1 MVTTNIQA
9 FSGEVEIAGN
19 LEVGTGNLFID
30 TSLTGS
36 VGIKN
41 TAPTFDLS
49 VGSNLHISDAG
60 SNVLNITGNVGATN
74 FIGDGGLL
82 SNIAT
87 TLSDIVDQGNT
98 VANVVQFNSASG
110 YNGVGLVTSSN
121 VGIQNT
127 APAHNLSIGSN
138 LYVNDTGANVL
149 NITGNVGATNFI
161 GDGGLLSNIAT
172 TLSDIVNQGNTVA
185 NVVIFNSAAGYDG
198 VGLVTSSNV
207 GIQNTSPAHNL
218 SVGSNFYVDNA
229 GANVL
234 TVDGNIGASR
244 FVGDGGLLS
253 NIASNLHQ
261 IVSQGNVVAN
271 VIQLVQD
278 GTYDVGLVT
287 TSNVG
292 IQNTAP
298 MHNLSVGSN
307 LYVNDTGSN
316 VLTIEGNVSAN
327 TLTLGNFAVIAS
339 YGLNHVT
346 GENNTT
352 GDTII
357 LQNATTGLQTTSNV
371 ILGGNVY
378 PTSGTLEISGNVQPD
393 RLKFDTN
400 VFVDTLRVADLAANL
415 VTYDR
420 TTGEMLDSA
429 GLFSN
434 KLAVVSQQPPST
446 LTANATTVTNHGTYT
461 LTTSNLASGSNTWNA
476 FDGSASVAWVGD
488 DTYTGASNAY
498 AGSVQLAGSTKQGE
512 WLALEF
518 PYKTTLRHMKLTPL
532 SVAAYPGSANLYAT
546 NNSTW
551 TELKYWEDVVPTS
564 VADVKTV
571 VVDAPAAY
579 RKYALVTTKVAGNNA
594 NVALAEW
601 KLFAESF
608 TVDGGKVTMPS
619 SAIVGG
625 NTLLEETGP
634 HGRGDQSTP
643 TPRKFPGFPM
653 TSNTTPLGYVASS
666 SSHTGAATQE
676 PWKAFDGA
684 IETRLGTTSPVP
696 DAEYYYDWIS
706 NSNRYTGTHAL
717 YSGSENTA
725 VSGVNV
731 AGEWLQ
737 IEVPK
742 AFKLTSTYGYPGDY
756 SHIRRSPKVGKIAGS
771 NDGTTWTLVHSF
783 SDLLTH
789 DPDSGEIPMS
799 TQWSQGSAT
808 SFGDISPDVGYYRYY
823 RLITT
828 QINGA
833 ASGGYV
839 ALNQWELYGIS
850 EDDSEFVAI
859 GGDTSVDVTIKS
871 QYNTPAVS
879 GYKLYLDGAEGS
891 TATDLSTGPITVT
904 ENNVTYDAT
913 EKAWVFDGSTES
925 NIVSATLGFEGDQP
939 LSVSTWFKSSNLET
953 NVSTSTIFNVGTAGG
968 EGFAKAEA
976 GVDLTPLITA
986 NTWHNLAFT
995 SNGQGLY
1002 NHTYL
1007 DGKLIGSLPSYD
1019 SARYYPEIPLL
1030 RESQDGY
1037 NVSASSDYNNFYSK
1051 TKAFNN
1057 RASQTE
1063 NWASFN
1069 GGFSDTIN
1077 YTGTA
1082 RLASNTPL
1090 GEWLKL
1096 EMPHPILMTHIFLSS
1111 YDSGGVLNL
1120 TDFKVYGSNDD
1131 TNWDE
1136 LLSKTGFS
1144 VAAVAA
1150 NDATKLIDADTSTRA
1165 YKYFALVITKKVSG
1179 SYQYIHV
1186 HELRYFGHRVNDLV
1200 RFPDSTTVRKFPD
1213 TVMASNGPQR
1223 GYTVSASGAPNT
1235 AYEPYHAFNNI
1246 AANGNGSWHSETSYA
1261 TSGTRESTTS
1271 TLSSWTGGGGGHNGA
1286 WLKIQ
1291 LPHKLVLSSII
1302 FIQRPGVPGQHPRL
1316 FSIVGSN
1323 NDTDW
1328 YLVHEETTRSYNTAT
1343 GPPLPDEHTMTGAYA
1358 STAWKYFAV
1367 VIRTGST
1374 DNIYDHVAIGD
1385 WELYGT
1391 AESTPV
1397 LARLGGSFEGKIA
1410 NTRVY
1415 DRSIGERQVLEVWD
1429 AEKDRFGRGESSITV
1444 HKGRLGVGTKTP
1456 QATLD
1461 VRGNIF
1467 GPLLTH
1473 RSYVW
1478 RKPGIVYVPAVQE
1491 CRILAQVVEIPEMYK
1506 NISPLN
1512 LRLSYKWQWYGE
1524 MATDGADNHYDIVWR
1539 TNVKHSGNT
1548 IEHMNTGMEG
1558 SRPIG
1563 VTGTWYGYTA
1573 EDEDSTPEYTLV
1585 PGIYDLKNVTGDTF
1599 EVELTQLGRFTR
1611 QVYTNRAVNG
1621 VDNLTYERGCSTLTV
1636 FMEPY

>member
-9 FSGEVEIAGN
+9 FSGEVEIASN

-138 LYVNDTGANVL
+138 LYVDDTGANVL

-551 TELKYWEDVVPTS
+551 TELKYWKDVVPTS
-564 VADVKTV
+564 VADIKTV

-601 KLFAESF
+601 KLFTESF
-608 TVDGGKVTMPS
+608 SVDGGKVAMPS

-666 SSHTGAATQE
+666 SSHTGDAHQE

-684 IETRLGTTSPVP
+684 IEARSSTDTPVP
-696 DAEYYYDWIS
+696 DFNYYGDWIS
-706 NSNRYTGTHAL
+706 ASLKYTGTQAL

-742 AFKLTSTYGYPGDY
+742 AFKLTSTYGYPGGGVTDVQ
-756 SHIRRSPKVGKIAGS
+756 RAPKVGKIAGS

-783 SDLLTH
+783 SDLLTF
-789 DPDSGEIPMS
+789 DPDSGEIAMS

-828 QINGA
+828 QVNTNN
-833 ASGGYV
+833 GGYV
-839 ALNQWELYGIS
+839 QLNQWELYGIS

-879 GYKLYLDGAEGS
+879 GYKLYLDGVEGS

-1030 RESQDGY
+1030 RKSQDGY
-1037 NVSASSDYNNFYSK
+1037 NVIASSE
-1051 TKAFNN
+1051 FN
-1057 RASQTE
+1057 QV
-1063 NWASFN
+1063 
-1069 GGFSDTIN
+1069 N
-1077 YTGTA
+1077 YTVNDLFNFMENVGGDRWISANINNYSGGSGAYNGTA
-1082 RLASNTPL
+1082 RLAPTIPL
-1090 GEWLKL
+1090 GEFVKI
-1096 EMPHPILMTHIFLSS
+1096 EMPHKILMTHVYI
-1111 YDSGGVLNL
+1111 SGQALARSP
-1120 TDFKVYGSNDD
+1120 TDFKIYGSNDD

-1136 LLSKTGFS
+1136 LISKTGFTVALATAS
-1144 VAAVAA
+1144 VGA
-1150 NDATKLIDADTSTRA
+1150 KLIGADTSTRA
-1165 YKYFALVITKKVSG
+1165 YKYFALVITRTHENG
-1179 SYQYIHV
+1179 STEYTELN
-1186 HELRYFGHRVNDLV
+1186 ELRYFGHRVNDLV

-1213 TVMASNGPQR
+1213 TVMASHGPQR
-1223 GYTVSASGAPNT
+1223 GYTASASSEYSTGYQAWKL
-1235 AYEPYHAFNNI
+1235 FD
-1246 AANGNGSWHSETSYA
+1246 NGSNLESDSWEQGGASYSTSTGYLTSPGTEPTTNGIAGQWVQLELPYTILLSSWSLRPIKHNSLTNVGRDRAPQDGYLFGSTDGSTWSVVENWTDRTSWADGETL
-1261 TSGTRESTTS
+1261 TFNVTTS
-1271 TLSSWTGGGGGHNGA
+1271 TYYKYFRLVWTRT
-1286 WLKIQ
+1286 
-1291 LPHKLVLSSII
+1291 
-1302 FIQRPGVPGQHPRL
+1302 RPG
-1316 FSIVGSN
+1316 GS
-1323 NDTDW
+1323 
-1328 YLVHEETTRSYNTAT
+1328 YSA
-1343 GPPLPDEHTMTGAYA
+1343 PA
-1358 STAWKYFAV
+1358 SANEISFF
-1367 VIRTGST
+1367 
-1374 DNIYDHVAIGD
+1374 
-1385 WELYGT
+1385 GT
-1391 AESTPV
+1391 QESTPV

-1478 RKPGIVYVPAVQE
+1478 RKPGIAYVPASQE
-1491 CRILAQVVEIPEMYK
+1491 SRVLAQVVEIPEMYK

-1512 LRLSYKWQWYGE
+1512 LRLSYKWVWFGE
-1524 MATDGADNHYDIVWR
+1524 PNNAPYFSLWR

-1548 IEHMNTGMEG
+1548 VEHMNTGREG
-1558 SRPIG
+1558 NRPYGVAMNFLSRYADNNASPAGAIVSG
-1563 VTGTWYGYTA
+1563 SY
-1573 EDEDSTPEYTLV
+1573 E
-1585 PGIYDLKNVTGDTF
+1585 LKNVTGDTF
-1599 EVELTQLGRFTR
+1599 EVELSIVPTVVLTI
-1611 QVYTNRAVNG
+1611 YTNRTVGSGDAV
-1621 VDNLTYERGCSTLTV
+1621 DYERGCSTLTV

>member
-9 FSGEVEIAGN
+9 FSGEVEIASN

-138 LYVNDTGANVL
+138 LYVDDTGANVL
-149 NITGNVGATNFI
+149 NITGNLGATNFI

-207 GIQNTSPAHNL
+207 GIQNTSPDHNL
-218 SVGSNFYVDNA
+218 SVGSNLYVDDT

-234 TVDGNIGASR
+234 TVVGNIGASR

-378 PTSGTLEISGNVQPD
+378 PTSGTLEISGNVQSD

-415 VTYDR
+415 VTYDQS
-420 TTGEMLDSA
+420 TGEMMDSA

-434 KLAVVSQQPPST
+434 KLSVVSQQPPST

-476 FDGSASVAWVGD
+476 FDGSTSVAWVGD

-564 VADVKTV
+564 ASDIKTV

-601 KLFAESF
+601 KLFTESF
-608 TVDGGKVTMPS
+608 SVDGGKVAMPS

-643 TPRKFPGFPM
+643 TPQKFPGFPM
-653 TSNTTPLGYVASS
+653 TSNTTPLGYVASAS
-666 SSHTGAATQE
+666 SILASDHDA
-676 PWKAFDGA
+676 WKAFDGA
-684 IETRLGTTSPVP
+684 IENRTSTTTPIP
-696 DAEYYYDWIS
+696 DAPYYYDWIS
-706 NSNRYTGTHAL
+706 LASKYTGTQAL

-742 AFKLTSTYGYPGDY
+742 AFKLTSTYGYPGHSGDT
-756 SHIRRSPKVGKIAGS
+756 RRAPKVGKIAGS

-783 SDLLTH
+783 SDLLAY
-789 DPDSGEIPMS
+789 DPASGEIPMS
-799 TQWSQGSAT
+799 TQWAQGSAT

-828 QINGA
+828 QVNENVN
-833 ASGGYV
+833 GYV
-839 ALNQWELYGIS
+839 QLNQWELYGIS

-976 GVDLTPLITA
+976 GVDLTTLITA

-1037 NVSASSDYNNFYSK
+1037 IISASSDYNNFYSK
-1051 TKAFNN
+1051 TKPFNH

-1063 NWASFN
+1063 NWATFN
-1069 GGFSDTIN
+1069 GGFPDTIN
-1077 YTGTA
+1077 YSGTA
-1082 RLASNTPL
+1082 RLASTTPL

-1096 EMPHPILMTHIFLSS
+1096 EMPHPILMTHIFLSG
-1111 YDSGGVLNL
+1111 YDAGGVFNP

-1179 SYQYIHV
+1179 TYQYVHV

-1223 GYTVSASGAPNT
+1223 GYTVTTNTIDDADTVNVPWMLFDGSDSTYWQTDSATGGYQSYGTSFPHAAGTTGSSGFTITDTNSVAHVGHWFKLETPHRIQVST
-1235 AYEPYHAFNNI
+1235 V
-1246 AANGNGSWHSETSYA
+1246 ETSGPNSAHQPKSYVI
-1261 TSGTRESTTS
+1261 
-1271 TLSSWTGGGGGHNGA
+1271 L
-1286 WLKIQ
+1286 
-1291 LPHKLVLSSII
+1291 
-1302 FIQRPGVPGQHPRL
+1302 
-1316 FSIVGSN
+1316 GSN
-1323 NDTDW
+1323 NDSDW
-1328 YLVHEETTRSYNTAT
+1328 DLLYTETNATYSANTPIDT
-1343 GPPLPDEHTMTGAYA
+1343 ETSSVNS
-1358 STAWKYFAV
+1358 STAYKYHIFLV
-1367 VIRTGST
+1367 KNLVDNGGSLRLR
-1374 DNIYDHVAIGD
+1374 YAKF
-1385 WELYGT
+1385 YGT
-1391 AESTPV
+1391 EVAEPV

-1415 DRSIGERQVLEVWD
+1415 DRSIGERQVLEIWD

-1478 RKPGIVYVPAVQE
+1478 RKPGLTYVPVSQE

-1524 MATDGADNHYDIVWR
+1524 MATDGTDNVYDIVWR

-1548 IEHMNTGMEG
+1548 VEHMNTGLEG
-1558 SRPIG
+1558 SRRIG
-1563 VTGTWYGYTA
+1563 VTGTWYGFSA
-1573 EDEDSTPEYTLV
+1573 EDESSTPEYTLV
-1585 PGIYDLKNVTGDTF
+1585 PGIYELKNVTGDTF
-1599 EVELTQLGRFTR
+1599 EVELTQLGNNTR
-1611 QVYTNRAVNG
+1611 QVYTNRTVSANDSAG
-1621 VDNLTYERGCSTLTV
+1621 FERGCSTLTV

>member
-9 FSGEVEIAGN
+9 FSGEVEIASN

-138 LYVNDTGANVL
+138 LYVDDTGANVL
-149 NITGNVGATNFI
+149 NITGNLGATNFI

-207 GIQNTSPAHNL
+207 GIQNTSPDHNL
-218 SVGSNFYVDNA
+218 SVGSNLYVDDT

-234 TVDGNIGASR
+234 TVVGNIGASR

-278 GTYDVGLVT
+278 ATYDVGLVT

-316 VLTIEGNVSAN
+316 VLTVEGNVSAN

-415 VTYDR
+415 VTYDQS
-420 TTGEMLDSA
+420 TGEMMDSA

-434 KLAVVSQQPPST
+434 KLSVVSQQPPST

-461 LTTSNLASGSNTWNA
+461 LTTSNLALGSNTWNA

-564 VADVKTV
+564 VADIKTV

-608 TVDGGKVTMPS
+608 TVDGGKVTMAS
-619 SAIVGG
+619 DAIVGG
-625 NTLLEETGP
+625 NTQLEQTGP

-643 TPRKFPGFPM
+643 TPQKFPGFPM
-653 TSNTTPLGYVASS
+653 TSNTTPLGYVASAS
-666 SSHTGAATQE
+666 SILTTYYAWG
-676 PWKAFDGA
+676 AFDGA
-684 IETRLGTTSPVP
+684 IENRVSTENPIP
-696 DAEYYYDWIS
+696 DAQYYYGWIS
-706 NSNRYTGTHAL
+706 AASKYTGTQAL

-742 AFKLTSTYGYPGDY
+742 AFKLTSTYGYPG
-756 SHIRRSPKVGKIAGS
+756 HITDINRSPKVGKIAGS

-783 SDLLTH
+783 SDLLTY

-799 TQWSQGSAT
+799 TQWAQGSAT

-828 QINGA
+828 QVNKNV
-833 ASGGYV
+833 GGYV
-839 ALNQWELYGIS
+839 QLNQWELYGIS

-891 TATDLSTGPITVT
+891 TATDLSTSPITVT

-976 GVDLTPLITA
+976 GVDLTTLITA

-1007 DGKLIGSLPSYD
+1007 DGNLIGSLPSYD

-1030 RESQDGY
+1030 RRSQDGY
-1037 NVSASSDYNNFYSK
+1037 NVTSSGEINYAHQAFE
-1051 TKAFNN
+1051 AFNHKFNAGSINDTWISIDAIN
-1057 RASQTE
+1057 RLYNAGDGLYS
-1063 NWASFN
+1063 A
-1069 GGFSDTIN
+1069 
-1077 YTGTA
+1077 TGI
-1082 RLASNTPL
+1082 RLAASTPY
-1090 GEWLKL
+1090 GEWIKI
-1096 EMPHPILMTHIFLSS
+1096 EMPHQLLMTHILLAQDPGRST
-1111 YDSGGVLNL
+1111 LAPE
-1120 TDFKVYGSNDD
+1120 DFKVYGSNDD
-1131 TNWDE
+1131 VNWTE
-1136 LLSKTGFS
+1136 VLSETG
-1144 VAAVAA
+1144 AAPSAVG
-1150 NDATKLIDADTSTRA
+1150 TIYTADDTTRA
-1165 YKYFALVITKKVSG
+1165 YKYFAMVVTRLVGVNHCAIG
-1179 SYQYIHV
+1179 
-1186 HELRYFGHRVNDLV
+1186 ELRYFGHRVNDLV

-1223 GYTVSASGAPNT
+1223 GYTVSASSTQSSTYEVYNIFHLNLDKEWRSDTQYGSGGAYTGSRNLGT
-1235 AYEPYHAFNNI
+1235 GAV
-1246 AANGNGSWHSETSYA
+1246 NGEWV
-1261 TSGTRESTTS
+1261 
-1271 TLSSWTGGGGGHNGA
+1271 
-1286 WLKIQ
+1286 KIEM
-1291 LPHKLVLSSII
+1291 PHKIVLSSIDLSGDTGYLNRAPED
-1302 FIQRPGVPGQHPRL
+1302 FKVY
-1316 FSIVGSN
+1316 GSN
-1323 NDTDW
+1323 DDTNW
-1328 YLVHEETTRSYNTAT
+1328 TELISETGITPLAT
-1343 GPPLPDEHTMTGAYA
+1343 PGTNHTSSS
-1358 STAWKYFAV
+1358 STAYKYFALV
-1367 VIRTGST
+1367 VTRTYT
-1374 DNIYDHVAIGD
+1374 TFDYVAI
-1385 WELYGT
+1385 ETLVFNGT
-1391 AESTPV
+1391 EVAEPV

-1461 VRGNIF
+1461 VRGDIF

-1478 RKPGIVYVPAVQE
+1478 RKPGITYLPTAQE

-1512 LRLSYKWQWYGE
+1512 LRLSYKWVWFGE
-1524 MATDGADNHYDIVWR
+1524 TSADTYYTFWR
-1539 TNVKHSGNT
+1539 TNVKHSGN
-1548 IEHMNTGMEG
+1548 IVEHMNTGREG
-1558 SRPIG
+1558 ERPYG
-1563 VTGTWYGYTA
+1563 VAMSLRSYHTSDA
-1573 EDEDSTPEYTLV
+1573 NSTPEGAIVSGSYE
-1585 PGIYDLKNVTGDTF
+1585 LKNVTGDTF
-1599 EVELTQLGRFTR
+1599 EVELSLVPTGAMTL
-1611 QVYTNRAVNG
+1611 YTNRTVGAT
-1621 VDNLTYERGCSTLTV
+1621 DTISFERGCSTLTV

>member
-9 FSGEVEIAGN
+9 FSGEVEIASN

-110 YNGVGLVTSSN
+110 YNGVGVVTSSN

-138 LYVNDTGANVL
+138 LYVDDTGANVL

-564 VADVKTV
+564 VADIKTV

-706 NSNRYTGTHAL
+706 ISNRYTGTHAL

-756 SHIRRSPKVGKIAGS
+756 SHIQRSPKVGKIAGS

-1007 DGKLIGSLPSYD
+1007 DGNLIGSLPSYD

-1037 NVSASSDYNNFYSK
+1037 NISASSNYNNFYSK
-1051 TKAFNN
+1051 TKPFNH
-1057 RASQTE
+1057 RPSQGE
-1063 NWASFN
+1063 NWATFN
-1069 GGFSDTIN
+1069 GGFPDTIN
-1077 YTGTA
+1077 YTGTV

-1090 GEWLKL
+1090 GEWLKV

-1111 YDSGGVLNL
+1111 YDVNSVFNP

-1144 VAAVAA
+1144 VAAVAG
-1150 NDATKLIDADTSTRA
+1150 NDGAKLIDADTSTRA

-1179 SYQYIHV
+1179 TYQYVHV

-1223 GYTVSASGAPNT
+1223 GYTVTTNTIDDADTVNVPWMLFDGSDSTYWQTDSATGGYQSYGT
-1235 AYEPYHAFNNI
+1235 GSPY
-1246 AANGNGSWHSETSYA
+1246 AAG
-1261 TSGTRESTTS
+1261 TSGSSGFTITDTNSVAHVGHWFKLETPHRIQVSTVET
-1271 TLSSWTGGGGGHNGA
+1271 NGPNSA
-1286 WLKIQ
+1286 HQPKSYVIL
-1291 LPHKLVLSSII
+1291 
-1302 FIQRPGVPGQHPRL
+1302 
-1316 FSIVGSN
+1316 GSN
-1323 NDTDW
+1323 NDSDW
-1328 YLVHEETTRSYNTAT
+1328 DLLYTETNATYSANTPVDT
-1343 GPPLPDEHTMTGAYA
+1343 ETSSVNS
-1358 STAWKYFAV
+1358 STAYKYHIFLV
-1367 VIRTGST
+1367 KNLVGNGGSLRLR
-1374 DNIYDHVAIGD
+1374 YAKF
-1385 WELYGT
+1385 YGT
-1391 AESTPV
+1391 EVAEPV

-1512 LRLSYKWQWYGE
+1512 LRLSYKWTFFGE
-1524 MATDGADNHYDIVWR
+1524 SSGNPENMVWR

-1548 IEHMNTGMEG
+1548 VEHMNTGMEG
-1558 SRPIG
+1558 GRPIG
-1563 VTGTWYGYTA
+1563 VTNWVLGYIIQN
-1573 EDEDSTPEYTLV
+1573 DNTPDQAFI
-1585 PGIYDLKNVTGDTF
+1585 PGSYQLKNVTGDTI
-1599 EVELTQLGRFTR
+1599 EIGLDLYPSGAHTLYV
-1611 QVYTNRAVNG
+1611 NRPVNTADASDG
-1621 VDNLTYERGCSTLTV
+1621 ERGCSTLTV

>member
-9 FSGEVEIAGN
+9 FSGEVEIASN

-138 LYVNDTGANVL
+138 LYVDDTGANVL
-149 NITGNVGATNFI
+149 NITGNLGATNFI

-207 GIQNTSPAHNL
+207 GIQNTAPAHNL

-564 VADVKTV
+564 ASDVKTV

-653 TSNTTPLGYVASS
+653 TSNTTPLGYVASAS
-666 SSHTGAATQE
+666 SILTTYYAWG
-676 PWKAFDGA
+676 AFDGA
-684 IETRLGTTSPVP
+684 IENRVSTTDPIP
-696 DAEYYYDWIS
+696 DAQYYYGWLS
-706 NSNRYTGTHAL
+706 AASRYTGTQAL

-725 VSGVNV
+725 VSGVNI

-742 AFKLTSTYGYPGDY
+742 AFKLTSTYGYPGHDGDA
-756 SHIRRSPKVGKIAGS
+756 RRAPKVGKIAGS

-783 SDLLTH
+783 SDLLAY
-789 DPDSGEIPMS
+789 DPASGEIPMS
-799 TQWSQGSAT
+799 TQWAQGSAT

-828 QINGA
+828 QVNANI
-833 ASGGYV
+833 SGHV
-839 ALNQWELYGIS
+839 QLNQWELYGIS

-986 NTWHNLAFT
+986 NTWHNLTFT

-1007 DGKLIGSLPSYD
+1007 DGNLIGSLPSYD

-1030 RESQDGY
+1030 RDSQDGY
-1037 NVSASSDYNNFYSK
+1037 NVTASGEYDYRFLAPE
-1051 TKAFNN
+1051 AFNH
-1057 RASQTE
+1057 Q
-1063 NWASFN
+1063 F
-1069 GGFSDTIN
+1069 
-1077 YTGTA
+1077 TGPDNSWLSTVSVA
-1082 RLASNTPL
+1082 DRYYSGTGSLYAGNVIRLAASTPY
-1090 GEWLKL
+1090 GEWIKI
-1096 EMPHPILMTHIFLSS
+1096 EMPHQLWMTHILLAS
-1111 YDSGGVLNL
+1111 DHDRTDNAPE
-1120 TDFKVYGSNDD
+1120 DFKVYGSNDD
-1131 TNWDE
+1131 VNWTE
-1136 LLSKTGFS
+1136 LLSETG
-1144 VAAVAA
+1144 AAPGV
-1150 NDATKLIDADTSTRA
+1150 DGTIYTSDTVQIP
-1165 YKYFALVITKKVSG
+1165 YKYFALVTTKIVSDTTYVAIG
-1179 SYQYIHV
+1179 
-1186 HELRYFGHRVNDLV
+1186 ELRYFGHRVNDLV

-1223 GYTVSASGAPNT
+1223 GYTVSTSSDFDSVARPVHFLFNGRTNSTSADVDAWMSENATNYAGTDLAYSGSRNLGTGAVNG
-1235 AYEPYHAFNNI
+1235 EWIKIEMPYKLFMTTIKMFTRYNDGNSRPEDFKVYGSNDNSNWTEVLSETNNPPPTE
-1246 AANGNGSWHSETSYA
+1246 NGNSVGKVYTA
-1261 TSGTRESTTS
+1261 DTTS
-1271 TLSSWTGGGGGHNGA
+1271 TAYKYFGLVVTKLTGHNTFFG
-1286 WLKIQ
+1286 LQ
-1291 LPHKLVLSSII
+1291 
-1302 FIQRPGVPGQHPRL
+1302 
-1316 FSIVGSN
+1316 
-1323 NDTDW
+1323 
-1328 YLVHEETTRSYNTAT
+1328 
-1343 GPPLPDEHTMTGAYA
+1343 
-1358 STAWKYFAV
+1358 
-1367 VIRTGST
+1367 
-1374 DNIYDHVAIGD
+1374 
-1385 WELYGT
+1385 ELEFYGT
-1391 AESTPV
+1391 QESTPV

-1461 VRGNIF
+1461 VRGDIF

-1478 RKPGIVYVPAVQE
+1478 RKPGLTYVPVNQE

-1524 MATDGADNHYDIVWR
+1524 MATSGSDNVYDIVWR

-1548 IEHMNTGMEG
+1548 VEHMNTGREG
-1558 SRPIG
+1558 DRRIG
-1563 VTGTWYGYTA
+1563 VTGTWYGYSG
-1573 EDEDSTPEYTLV
+1573 ENEDSTPEYTLV

-1599 EVELTQLGRFTR
+1599 EVELTQIGRFIR
-1611 QVYTNRAVNG
+1611 RVYTNRTVGATNDVNF
-1621 VDNLTYERGCSTLTV
+1621 ERGCSTLTV

>member
-9 FSGEVEIAGN
+9 FSGEVEIASN

-138 LYVNDTGANVL
+138 LYVDDTGANVL

-653 TSNTTPLGYVASS
+653 TSNTTPLGYVASAS
-666 SSHTGAATQE
+666 STYQGAGSVYAA
-676 PWKAFDGA
+676 WKAFDGA
-684 IETRLGTTSPVP
+684 IENRTSTDTPIP
-696 DAEYYYDWIS
+696 DGPYYYDWIS
-706 NSNRYTGTHAL
+706 LASKYTGTQAT

-742 AFKLTSTYGYPGDY
+742 AFKLTSTYGYPGNSAGGTD
-756 SHIRRSPKVGKIAGS
+756 INRSPKVGKIAGS

-783 SDLLTH
+783 SDLVTY
-789 DPDSGEIPMS
+789 DPASGEVPMS
-799 TQWSQGSAT
+799 TQWAHGSAT

-828 QINGA
+828 QVNVND
-833 ASGGYV
+833 GGYV
-839 ALNQWELYGIS
+839 QLNQWELYGIS

-879 GYKLYLDGAEGS
+879 GYKLYLDGVEGS

-1030 RESQDGY
+1030 RDSQDGY
-1037 NVSASSDYNNFYSK
+1037 NVTASSEYSSIYRK
-1051 TKAFNN
+1051 TEPFEH
-1057 RASQTE
+1057 RASGSVHWIT
-1063 NWASFN
+1063 FN

-1077 YTGTA
+1077 YLGTA
-1082 RLASNTPL
+1082 RLASTTPL

-1096 EMPHPILMTHIFLSS
+1096 EMPHPILMTHIILSS
-1111 YDSGGVLNL
+1111 AGTHVDP

-1131 TNWDE
+1131 TYWDE

-1144 VAAVAA
+1144 VATVTA

-1179 SYQYIHV
+1179 TSQYVHV

-1213 TVMASNGPQR
+1213 TAMASNGPQR
-1223 GYTVSASGAPNT
+1223 GYTASASDFHSTDHYAW
-1235 AYEPYHAFNNI
+1235 EAFNKVFYL
-1246 AANGNGSWHSETSYA
+1246 APANDGWVSPTAGLNYYSGGSGAYTGSRNLGTGAVNGEWIKLE
-1261 TSGTRESTTS
+1261 
-1271 TLSSWTGGGGGHNGA
+1271 
-1286 WLKIQ
+1286 
-1291 LPHKLVLSSII
+1291 LPHKILMTQLKLHGFGDQPNATPTDFKVYGSNDNINWTEVLSET
-1302 FIQRPGVPGQHPRL
+1302 GVTVARDT
-1316 FSIVGSN
+1316 VGSLYSAD
-1323 NDTDW
+1323 DTTTA
-1328 YLVHEETTRSYNTAT
+1328 YKYFGLVTTRTAANNSYVGIQEIEYLGT
-1343 GPPLPDEHTMTGAYA
+1343 E
-1358 STAWKYFAV
+1358 
-1367 VIRTGST
+1367 
-1374 DNIYDHVAIGD
+1374 VA
-1385 WELYGT
+1385 E
-1391 AESTPV
+1391 PV

-1461 VRGNIF
+1461 VRGDIF

-1478 RKPGIVYVPAVQE
+1478 RKPGITYLPTAQE

-1512 LRLSYKWQWYGE
+1512 LRLSYKWVWFGE
-1524 MATDGADNHYDIVWR
+1524 TSADTYYTFWR
-1539 TNVKHSGNT
+1539 TNVKHSGN
-1548 IEHMNTGMEG
+1548 IVEHMNTGREG
-1558 SRPIG
+1558 ERPYG
-1563 VTGTWYGYTA
+1563 VAMSLRSYHTSDA
-1573 EDEDSTPEYTLV
+1573 NSTPEGAIVSGSYE
-1585 PGIYDLKNVTGDTF
+1585 LKNVTGDTF
-1599 EVELTQLGRFTR
+1599 EVELSLVPTGAMTL
-1611 QVYTNRAVNG
+1611 YTNRTVGAT
-1621 VDNLTYERGCSTLTV
+1621 DTISFERGCSTLTV

>member
-393 RLKFDTN
+393 RLKFDAN

-415 VTYDR
+415 VTYDQS
-420 TTGEMLDSA
+420 TGEMMDSA

-434 KLAVVSQQPPST
+434 KLSVVSQQPPST

-551 TELKYWEDVVPTS
+551 TELKYWKDVVPTS
-564 VADVKTV
+564 ASDVKTV

-601 KLFAESF
+601 KLFTESF
-608 TVDGGKVTMPS
+608 SVDGGKVAMPS

-725 VSGVNV
+725 VSGDNV

-756 SHIRRSPKVGKIAGS
+756 ANIQRSPKVGKIAGS

-789 DPDSGEIPMS
+789 DPDSGEIPTS

-833 ASGGYV
+833 ANGGYV

-968 EGFAKAEA
+968 EGFAKVEA
-976 GVDLTPLITA
+976 GVDLTTLITV

-1007 DGKLIGSLPSYD
+1007 DGNLIGSLPSYD

-1037 NVSASSDYNNFYSK
+1037 NVTASSDYNNFYSK
-1051 TKAFNN
+1051 TKPFNH

-1063 NWASFN
+1063 NWATFN
-1069 GGFSDTIN
+1069 GGFPDTIN
-1077 YTGTA
+1077 YTGTV

-1090 GEWLKL
+1090 GEWLKV

-1111 YDSGGVLNL
+1111 YDVNHVLNP

-1144 VAAVAA
+1144 VAAVAG
-1150 NDATKLIDADTSTRA
+1150 NDGAKLIDADTSTRA

-1179 SYQYIHV
+1179 TYQYVHV

-1213 TVMASNGPQR
+1213 TVMLSNGPQR
-1223 GYTVSASGAPNT
+1223 GYTVSASSTQSSTYEVYNIFHLNLDKEWRSDTQYGSGGAYTGSRNLGT
-1235 AYEPYHAFNNI
+1235 GAV
-1246 AANGNGSWHSETSYA
+1246 NGEWV
-1261 TSGTRESTTS
+1261 
-1271 TLSSWTGGGGGHNGA
+1271 
-1286 WLKIQ
+1286 KIEM
-1291 LPHKLVLSSII
+1291 PHKIVLSSIDLSGDTGYLNRAPED
-1302 FIQRPGVPGQHPRL
+1302 FKVY
-1316 FSIVGSN
+1316 GSN
-1323 NDTDW
+1323 DDTNW
-1328 YLVHEETTRSYNTAT
+1328 TELISETGITPLAT
-1343 GPPLPDEHTMTGAYA
+1343 PGTNHTSSS
-1358 STAWKYFAV
+1358 STAYKYFALV
-1367 VIRTGST
+1367 VTRTYT
-1374 DNIYDHVAIGD
+1374 TFDYVAI
-1385 WELYGT
+1385 ETLVFNGT
-1391 AESTPV
+1391 EVAEPV

-1415 DRSIGERQVLEVWD
+1415 DRSIGERQVLEIWD

-1478 RKPGIVYVPAVQE
+1478 RKPGLTYVPVSQE

-1524 MATDGADNHYDIVWR
+1524 MATDGTDNVYDIVWR

-1548 IEHMNTGMEG
+1548 VEHMNTGLEG
-1558 SRPIG
+1558 SRRIG
-1563 VTGTWYGYTA
+1563 VTGTWYGFSA
-1573 EDEDSTPEYTLV
+1573 EDESSTPEYTLV
-1585 PGIYDLKNVTGDTF
+1585 PGIYELKNVTGDTF
-1599 EVELTQLGRFTR
+1599 EVELTQLGNNTR
-1611 QVYTNRAVNG
+1611 QVYTNRTVSANDSAG
-1621 VDNLTYERGCSTLTV
+1621 FERGCSTLTV